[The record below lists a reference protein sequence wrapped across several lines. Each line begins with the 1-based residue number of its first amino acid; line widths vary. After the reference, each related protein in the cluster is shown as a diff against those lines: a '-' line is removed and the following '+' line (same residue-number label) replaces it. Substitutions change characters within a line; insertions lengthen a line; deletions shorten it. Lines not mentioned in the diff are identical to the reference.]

1 MVLKETD
8 ALLMQ
13 SQKNVL
19 MVVDLPK
26 KFEKKDNRVYDF
38 LNN

>member
-1 MVLKETD
+1 MVLKEID
-8 ALLMQ
+8 VLLMQ

-19 MVVDLPK
+19 MVVDPLK